1 MELPD
6 FNKAAYFT
14 KRTLDDRAGE
24 TTGEIVLWRMK
35 GEEEFK
41 YIMDCPFCKE
51 HSECESISFE
61 KKPYKFRCP
70 ACDKIIR
77 IGKLKE
83 SIKKR
88 RLADKKK
95 AEEAKAE

>member
-14 KRTLDDRAGE
+14 KRTLDDRGGGI
-24 TTGEIVLWRMK
+24 TGEIILWRMK
-35 GEEEFK
+35 GEKEFK
-41 YIMDCPFCKE
+41 YILDCPFCKE
-51 HSECESISFE
+51 HSECESIEFE

-83 SIKKR
+83 ALKKR
-88 RLADKKK
+88 RAIEKKK
-95 AEEAKAE
+95 AAEAAK